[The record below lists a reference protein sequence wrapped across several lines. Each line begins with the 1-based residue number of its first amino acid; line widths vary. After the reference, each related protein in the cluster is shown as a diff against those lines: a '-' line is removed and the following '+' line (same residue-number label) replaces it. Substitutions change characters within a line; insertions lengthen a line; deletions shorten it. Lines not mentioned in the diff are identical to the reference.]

1 LTLENLSPDG
11 KKKGKTT
18 KESLVLLAARN
29 CHVVYTFDF
38 YKNVRTYRFSGVP
51 VCEGHRPPSR
61 HPEKAA
67 LFSLIGASRPEMFI
81 AETLESKKCFE
92 NFSSYGILWA
102 QMAFSSKWDTYRIL
116 LCVSPAGRFRF
127 GSRCWP
133 TAFRGSYRIWPTC
146 TNWPVRFP
154 VQDGRQRAQMEKS
167 KSEKKIKTVNELMLK
182 SCASLVRDGL
192 LLPHD

>member
-67 LFSLIGASRPEMFI
+67 LFSLIGAGRPEMFI
-81 AETLESKKCFE
+81 AETLESKNVLKIFHRTE
-92 NFSSYGILWA
+92 FYGHKWPLVLNGTHTEFFYVFLQLVVFDLALDAGQLHSVVVTEFGRLVPIGLFVFPFR
-102 QMAFSSKWDTYRIL
+102 MAVKERRW
-116 LCVSPAGRFRF
+116 
-127 GSRCWP
+127 
-133 TAFRGSYRIWPTC
+133 
-146 TNWPVRFP
+146 
-154 VQDGRQRAQMEKS
+154 
-167 KSEKKIKTVNELMLK
+167 KK
-182 SCASLVRDGL
+182 
-192 LLPHD
+192 